1 MAVYT
6 LVSFPDWGL
15 PYAKPRFIITSG
27 GLRILNLP
35 LLSPDAICARRSITE
50 LPFIE
55 YDRGYNAQIGVAF
68 LWTRANA
75 SHIPYF
81 NELQAAARG

>member
-15 PYAKPRFIITSG
+15 PYGKPRFIITSG

-35 LLSPDAICARRSITE
+35 LLSPDAIFARRSITE

-55 YDRGYNAQIGVAF
+55 YDRGYNAQISVAF

-75 SHIPYF
+75 SHLP
-81 NELQAAARG
+81 